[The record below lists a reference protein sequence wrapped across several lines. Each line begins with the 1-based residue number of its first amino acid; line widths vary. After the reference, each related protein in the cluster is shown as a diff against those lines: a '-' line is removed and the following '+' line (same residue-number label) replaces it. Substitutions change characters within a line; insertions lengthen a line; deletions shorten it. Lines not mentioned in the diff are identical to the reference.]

1 VVVRGVGW
9 VAGKE
14 AYPDQTIN
22 IILKCY
28 YHQV

>member
-1 VVVRGVGW
+1 VGW